1 MGIETLRPRGLRRVL
16 ALLAVCALVAL
27 GAGAASGRP
36 AASPRAIDDAE
47 DCLEPVPAAVGFAGV
62 LDDGRRIDLDVHV
75 LLDGIDEA
83 RGAEVMRQTQQ
94 AYTPLGIRLRPTF
107 QTLDVPAQRMAPND
121 LLGNGPPVPTSDSQ
135 YLLQAAKEAVGGP
148 RPDHADV
155 VYLMTND
162 HMSDA
167 AGRAD
172 CIGGVRY
179 PSRAFG
185 VGEHEP
191 DEWGSINLC
200 CTWKAAKIAAH
211 EIAHLLGAHHHYS
224 NCVEG
229 APVAVADAHAP
240 TCTVMINDWGL
251 INLRFSALEGVAIR
265 GHALEWADRDT
276 GEPAPAPPPS
286 ASPRPTASPTP
297 PPNGGATAPPTAS
310 PTATPE
316 PTPTTAT
323 PEPTPPP
330 SSTAPPEQSAEP
342 TPSPDPAP
350 MTYLRTV
357 SLRLERHLV
366 AKGRVDAGDAASCSA
381 GASVL
386 IERRRAGE
394 WRTVDAV
401 TASST
406 GRFRARIPD
415 ERGRYRAVVTESS
428 FADGDQEY
436 VCAVAAS
443 GSIRHAHR

>member
-1 MGIETLRPRGLRRVL
+1 VGIERLRTRGIRRAL
-16 ALLAVCALVAL
+16 ALVAVGALVAL

-36 AASPRAIDDAE
+36 APSPRAVDDAE
-47 DCLEPVPAAVGFAGV
+47 DCVEAVPAAVGLAGV

-75 LLDGIDEA
+75 LLDGMDEA
-83 RGAEVMRQTQQ
+83 RGAEVMRQVQQ

-107 QTLDVPAQRMAPND
+107 QTVSVPAQTRAPDD
-121 LLGNGPPVPTSDSQ
+121 LLGEGEPVPTSDSN
-135 YLLQAAKEAVGGP
+135 YLIEAAKEAVGGT

-155 VYLMTND
+155 VYLMTNV

-179 PSRAFG
+179 PSMAFA

-229 APVAVADAHAP
+229 ATVAVEDSHLP

-251 INLRFSALEGVAIR
+251 INLRFSALEGAAIR

-276 GEPAPAPPPS
+276 GEPAPTPPPS
-286 ASPRPTASPTP
+286 ASPPPSATPTPTP
-297 PPNGGATAPPTAS
+297 PPSGGATAPPTAA
-310 PTATPE
+310 P
-316 PTPTTAT
+316 TAT

-330 SSTAPPEQSAEP
+330 SSTEPPQPTAEP
-342 TPSPDPAP
+342 SPSPDPAP
-350 MTYLRTV
+350 MTYLRSV
-357 SLRLERHLV
+357 GLVLKRHLV
-366 AKGRVDAGDAASCSA
+366 AKGRVDAGEASSCSA
-381 GASVL
+381 GAAVL
-386 IERRRAGE
+386 IERRRGGE

-401 TASST
+401 KASAT

-415 ERGRYRAVVTESS
+415 EPGRYRAVVTESS
-428 FADGDQEY
+428 FADGEGEY

-443 GSIRHAHR
+443 APIRHRHR